1 MAASVALDI
10 LGRPMAFSRLHCVPG
25 AAYRPL
31 APPRGARG
39 TGSWPVQTWRT
50 NRQRI
55 RLDIAEVAVG
65 GGIVPPWLRHGAA
78 AHNASSLATRGVTE
92 FHPPGSSR

>member
-1 MAASVALDI
+1 MARSNLENKPAED
-10 LGRPMAFSRLHCVPG
+10 
-25 AAYRPL
+25 
-31 APPRGARG
+31 
-39 TGSWPVQTWRT
+39 T
-50 NRQRI
+50 
-55 RLDIAEVAVG
+55 LDIAEVAVG